1 MVALAAPGAPSLC
14 VAKRGAGVGSHQTS
28 FMVGSNGVA
37 LKSCCRVED
46 QSGSERRAASLSVQ
60 AKGRRTAGVPGR
72 QPNRQQMP
80 AMPPMDDDGN
90 PKFILFIRTLNVRA
104 LSSRRANHFDKSVFV
119 GAK

>member
-1 MVALAAPGAPSLC
+1 MEATMVALAAPGAPSL
-14 VAKRGAGVGSHQTS
+14 

-90 PKFILFIRTLNVRA
+90 PKFILFIRTLNVRIA
-104 LSSRRANHFDKSVFV
+104 LSLLPVQITLM
-119 GAK
+119 G